1 MACLDSRIMKYVQS
15 DLWARRS
22 YFPTKASKIEFIT
35 KSVKKK
41 RFDDKWSLSRSINIF
56 LC

>member
-1 MACLDSRIMKYVQS
+1 MACLDSRIMKHVQS

-35 KSVKKK
+35 KSVKKN